1 PRYRPA
7 LACHL
12 DGAGG
17 DRGRRSRPDGRG
29 PRAAGGCALGRGPI
43 ADPASLRPPGRA
55 GGRGRVGAEANG
67 RSGVMR
73 VGIVGLGLIGGSLGL
88 ALRRLGESVEVRGVA
103 HHPNGVVAAQQRGAV
118 DRASTDLRDLAD
130 CDLVVVATP
139 INQIRPV
146 FEGLAGVVRR
156 ATIVT
161 DVASVKRPVLEW
173 ARCLPEPSQFLGGHP
188 VAGKERS
195 GLSESDATLFRGE
208 TWIFTPVDG
217 QELTPFDEWF
227 RLVRGMGA
235 RPKIL
240 SAEAHDRQ
248 MAFLS
253 HLAFTISTAYAQTV
267 RPVADSELG
276 GPGYRGMVRLA
287 EGDASLYEDIAAT
300 NRGPLVEAID
310 SFTDVLRDYRERIDR
325 GDRVGDL
332 FRRGV
337 HATR

>member
-1 PRYRPA
+1 
-7 LACHL
+7 
-12 DGAGG
+12 
-17 DRGRRSRPDGRG
+17 
-29 PRAAGGCALGRGPI
+29 
-43 ADPASLRPPGRA
+43 
-55 GGRGRVGAEANG
+55 
-67 RSGVMR
+67 MR

-103 HHPNGVVAAQQRGAV
+103 HHPDGAVAAQQRGSV
-118 DRASTDLRDLAD
+118 DRASTDLGDLGD
-130 CDLVVVATP
+130 CDIVVVATP

-146 FEGLAGVVRR
+146 LERLAGVVRR
-156 ATIVT
+156 GAMVT

-173 ARCLPEPSQFLGGHP
+173 ARCLPDRSHFLGGHP

-208 TWIFTPVDG
+208 TWIFTPDDG

-227 RLVRGMGA
+227 RLVRAIGA
-235 RPKIL
+235 RPRIL
-240 SAEAHDRQ
+240 PAEAHDRQ

-267 RPVADSELG
+267 RPVADPELG

-287 EGDASLYEDIAAT
+287 EGDATLYEDITTA

-310 SFTDVLRDYRERIDR
+310 RFADVLRDYRDRIDR
-325 GDRVGDL
+325 GDRVGEL
-332 FRRGV
+332 FRQGV
-337 HATR
+337 HAAR

>member
-1 PRYRPA
+1 M
-7 LACHL
+7 
-12 DGAGG
+12 
-17 DRGRRSRPDGRG
+17 
-29 PRAAGGCALGRGPI
+29 
-43 ADPASLRPPGRA
+43 
-55 GGRGRVGAEANG
+55 
-67 RSGVMR
+67 MR

-103 HHPNGVVAAQQRGAV
+103 HHLDGVAAAQQREAV
-118 DRASTDLRDLAD
+118 DRASTDLQDLAD
-130 CDLVVVATP
+130 CDVVVVATP
-139 INQIRPV
+139 INQIRRV
-146 FEGLAGVVRR
+146 FEALAGVVRR
-156 ATIVT
+156 GTVVT

-173 ARCLPEPSQFLGGHP
+173 ARCLPDQTMFLGGHP

-195 GLSESDATLFRGE
+195 GLSESDAMLFRGE
-208 TWIFTPVDG
+208 SWIFTPRDG

-227 RLVRGMGA
+227 RLVRAIGA

-253 HLAFTISTAYAQTV
+253 HLAFTISTAYAETV
-267 RPVADSELG
+267 RPVADPELG
-276 GPGYRGMVRLA
+276 GPGYRGMVRLS
-287 EGDASLYEDIAAT
+287 EGDGTLYDDITAT

-310 SFTDVLRDYRERIDR
+310 RFADVLHDYRERIDR

-337 HATR
+337 HAR

>member
-1 PRYRPA
+1 
-7 LACHL
+7 
-12 DGAGG
+12 
-17 DRGRRSRPDGRG
+17 
-29 PRAAGGCALGRGPI
+29 
-43 ADPASLRPPGRA
+43 
-55 GGRGRVGAEANG
+55 
-67 RSGVMR
+67 MR

-139 INQIRPV
+139 INQIGPV

-227 RLVRGMGA
+227 RLVRGIGA

-300 NRGPLVEAID
+300 NRGPLIEAID
-310 SFTDVLRDYRERIDR
+310 SFADVLRDYRERIDR